1 MREVLLLEHNPIDAR
16 LIINA
21 LQQISIDICV
31 EWVCSTRA
39 ALDYVSCTGTYA
51 SRSSDQSLKLILL
64 DVAPSDMEC
73 IELLSMLKNYAET
86 RILPIVVLVATRSH
100 VPMFKQANSCI
111 VKAADSDQLH
121 DTVERLG
128 RYWLTVN
135 KSMDDLVRL
144 EAAAAAAS

>member
-1 MREVLLLEHNPIDAR
+1 MREVLLLEHNPVDAR

-21 LQQISIDICV
+21 LQQISIDVCV

-51 SRSSDQSLKLILL
+51 SRNSEQSLRLILL
-64 DVAPSDMEC
+64 DVAPTDIESM
-73 IELLSMLKNYAET
+73 ELLNMLKCYAET

-100 VPMFKQANSCI
+100 VPLFKQANSCI
-111 VKAADSDQLH
+111 VKSSDPDQLQH
-121 DTVERLG
+121 TVEHLG

-135 KSMDDLVRL
+135 KSMDDLVKA
-144 EAAAAAAS
+144 EAA